1 MFSPRSKHKRVNK
14 DKEPGVHY
22 GGQDRQQSSDEPVPK
37 CLQHNWDNCQRRAGH
52 AWQQSTLMI
61 WKSGKQR
68 APAPSL
74 HMRIKGLS
82 KFSTPAPGV
91 YDPLVSLT
99 YYLYFWHVCQ
109 QKGEKKTKSGSASY
123 SFGLRPDRGRKE
135 GPAPN
140 AYSVETHKLGWEF
153 YFSVLLMFSSPS
165 YQDWWSCFL
174 TSTKDEGGKGVC
186 DTSAKYLRHEKAW
199 GCQSQG
205 SCLLPSWK
213 VLNPFHSLAFWHL
226 EEPNFLLCISS

>member
-1 MFSPRSKHKRVNK
+1 MLFCTETIFNPLYPAETRPNCSRICRTWTCSHHPADSFWKQVSFIKYLFNSFVFSPRPQYKRVNE
-14 DKEPGVHY
+14 DKEPSVHD
-22 GGQDRQQSSDEPVPK
+22 GGQVRQQSPNEPVPK
-37 CLQHNWDNCQRRAGH
+37 CLQHDRDNCERQARSK
-52 AWQQSTLMI
+52 AWQQLTCWMI
-61 WKSGKQR
+61 WCYSGKQR

-91 YDPLVSLT
+91 YDPLVSFACFVFLKC
-99 YYLYFWHVCQ
+99 VVRQ

-153 YFSVLLMFSSPS
+153 YFSDLITSLSGRMVLLS
-165 YQDWWSCFL
+165 
-174 TSTKDEGGKGVC
+174 
-186 DTSAKYLRHEKAW
+186 H
-199 GCQSQG
+199 
-205 SCLLPSWK
+205 
-213 VLNPFHSLAFWHL
+213 
-226 EEPNFLLCISS
+226 